1 MSKQWRLT
9 FILGS
14 AMAIS
19 IFISA
24 CIGDSTGSATSTEKT
39 PVVKPPSTLN
49 CATGSITAAGDTTL
63 QPLVSAVAKSYS
75 TKCSGAN
82 VIIKVNTS
90 KQSLADVENN
100 TIQIGNSDVFANGAT
115 QNDLVDHQVAVA
127 VFTLIVNS
135 KVSGVKQLTTDQIKS
150 IYAGTTTNWNQV
162 GGPDL
167 PIVVV
172 GHPQSSGTRKTF
184 EKYVLGTT
192 EAVSGPSNLITDST
206 ETTVQNVR
214 LTSGAISYTVLGAAK
229 SSGLTM
235 LSIDNNAPTA
245 NAVEHNI
252 YKFWAFEHMYTKGQ
266 ASGLTIAL
274 INYMASDFAQKT
286 VADMQFVAI
295 AEMLP
300 ISIASHQQH

>member
-1 MSKQWRLT
+1 MSKQLRLAL
-9 FILGS
+9 ILGV
-14 AMAIS
+14 ATAIS

-24 CIGDSTGSATSTEKT
+24 CIGDPTSSPTSTETT
-39 PVVKPPSTLN
+39 PVVKPPSTFN
-49 CATGSITAAGDTTL
+49 CVTGSVTAAGDATL
-63 QPLVSAVAKSYS
+63 QPLISAVAKSYS

-100 TIQIGNSDVFANGAT
+100 TIQIGNSDIFANGTT
-115 QNDLVDHQVAVA
+115 QNDLVDHQVAVV

-135 KVSGVKQLTTDQIKS
+135 NVSGLKQLTTDQIKS
-150 IYAGTTTNWNQV
+150 IYTGATTNWSQV

-167 PIVVV
+167 PIAVV
-172 GHPQSSGTRKTF
+172 GHTQSSGIRKTF

-192 EAVSGPSNLITDST
+192 ETVSGPPNLITDST
-206 ETTVQNVR
+206 ETTIQNVK

-235 LSIDNNAPTA
+235 LGIDNNAPTA
-245 NAVEHNI
+245 NAVEHNT

-266 ASGLTIAL
+266 AAGLTKAL
-274 INYMASDFAQKT
+274 IDYMASDFAKQT
-286 VADMQFVAI
+286 VSDMHFVAI